1 MPTYPS
7 QPDRSWP
14 HPIRA
19 EWDARLVAG
28 NPLGFPGYDEARA
41 RAGMDEGAEA
51 VRTGVASAVGPGGP
65 VEYAVIEGRFE
76 VLGGSMGAAA
86 GEKVVRA
93 YRRARDLGLPV
104 VVLTGSGGARIQE
117 GMVSLIQMARTAG
130 AARAHASAGLLSLAV
145 YRHPTTGGVY
155 ASYASLVDVR
165 AGEPGA
171 TIGFAGPRVA
181 EAVTGR
187 PLPEDSHTAESAYRA
202 GLLDALA
209 ARDQQPGWIEAAL
222 GVRALP
228 LLLGD
233 GRPLVPGAAPPGR
246 DGLGSAGPLP
256 GDAWS
261 QVEWA
266 RSPTRPTGLDWAA
279 LLCDSWVELRSAD
292 PVTRAA
298 LATVEGRRM
307 VVVATDRHAAGSGGR
322 PGPEGYR
329 LAQRAILLAGRI
341 GLPVLSLVD
350 TPGAEPGPDAE
361 AGGVAAEIAR
371 TLAAMSELPT
381 TSVAVDVGEGGSG
394 GALALANADRLLL
407 LEHAVFSVIGPEAAA
422 TIVWRDAG
430 RAAEAAGALR
440 LTSAELLS
448 LGIIDGVLAED
459 VASVKRGV
467 LEALDAATPGDRERR
482 FDAATSRWLS

>member
-1 MPTYPS
+1 VPTYPS

-14 HPIRA
+14 HPIQA
-19 EWDARLVAG
+19 EWDAGLVAG
-28 NPLGFPGYDEARA
+28 DLLAFPGYAEARLRSGVA
-41 RAGMDEGAEA
+41 DGAEA
-51 VRTGVASAVGPGGP
+51 VRTGSASAAGPGGS
-65 VEYAVIEGRFE
+65 VEYAVIEGRFD

-93 YRRARDLGLPV
+93 YRRARDLNLPV

-117 GMVSLIQMARTAG
+117 GMVSLIQLARTAG
-130 AARAHASAGLLSLAV
+130 AARAHALAGLLSLAV

-181 EAVTGR
+181 EAATGH
-187 PLPEDSHTAESAYRA
+187 PLPKDSHTAESAHRA

-209 ARDQQPGWIEAAL
+209 ARDEQPGWIEAAL
-222 GVRALP
+222 GVRAVPPSLAS
-228 LLLGD
+228 
-233 GRPLVPGAAPPGR
+233 GRPLVPA
-246 DGLGSAGPLP
+246 AGPHEQVPGGRPP

-261 QVEWA
+261 QVERA

-292 PVTRAA
+292 PVMRAA
-298 LATVEGRRM
+298 LATIEGRRM
-307 VVVATDRHAAGSGGR
+307 VVVATDRHAPGSGGR

-361 AGGVAAEIAR
+361 AGGIAGEIAR
-371 TLAAMSELPT
+371 TFAAMSGLPT
-381 TSVAVDVGEGGSG
+381 ASVALCVGEGGSG
-394 GALALANADRLLL
+394 GALALADADRLLL

-422 TIVWRDAG
+422 TILWRDAG
-430 RAAEAAGALR
+430 RAEEAAGALR
-440 LTSAELLS
+440 LTSTELLS
-448 LGIIDGVLAED
+448 LGIIDGALAED
-459 VASVKRGV
+459 VTSVRRGV
-467 LEALDAATPGDRERR
+467 LDAMDAATPGDRERR
-482 FDAATSRWLS
+482 FDAATSRWLL